1 MKLIVLSCA
10 ILFLSPLFA
19 AADAQPE
26 RPVLI
31 ELFASQNCNACP
43 RAHKTLQS
51 VQAEHGEDVF
61 VLTWSVDYWDYLG
74 APDPMAIPA
83 ATERQAAY
91 TERLGL
97 RAPYT
102 PQSVYDGAKQCPA
115 THRATVEAN
124 IETRAATAM
133 PGDVRIAAAGP
144 GSFSLDGYT
153 TEPVEVRLVEFLDG
167 PANPTAMVHP
177 VTRTQMLGQWT
188 GGRVSFSFECEA
200 SCAAIVQAPK
210 HGEVYAAQRLN

>member
-1 MKLIVLSCA
+1 MKLLVLSCA
-10 ILFLSPLFA
+10 ALMLSPLLA
-19 AADAQPE
+19 SADARPG

-31 ELFASQNCNACP
+31 ELFASQNCTACP
-43 RAHKTLQS
+43 KAHRTLQS
-51 VQAEHGEDVF
+51 VQKAHGEDVF

-74 APDPMAIPA
+74 TPDPMAIPA

-115 THRATVEAN
+115 TQRATVESN
-124 IETRAATAM
+124 IETRASADI
-133 PGDVRIAAAGP
+133 PGDVTIEPSGAGR
-144 GSFSLDGYT
+144 FSLDGYT
-153 TEPVEVRLVEFLDG
+153 PAPVEVRLVEFLDG

-188 GGRVSFSFECEA
+188 GGRVSFAYDCEA
-200 SCAAIVQAPK
+200 TCAAIVQAPQ
-210 HGEVYAAQRLN
+210 HGEVYAAERLN